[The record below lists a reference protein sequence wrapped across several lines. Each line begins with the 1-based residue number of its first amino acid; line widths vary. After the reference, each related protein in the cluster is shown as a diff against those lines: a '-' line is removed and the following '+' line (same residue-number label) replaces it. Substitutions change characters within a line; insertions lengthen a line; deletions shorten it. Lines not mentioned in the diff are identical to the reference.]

1 MVGLTFFERQWE
13 QHVAGSAATD
23 LKVGNP
29 LVIDF
34 GRKEEFTRII
44 SYQRFI
50 TELHDS
56 EAVVEGFKGSFLTFA
71 TQHMSLDKYRLP
83 PAFDAKV
90 FEGSLRGHG
99 TGKLAGGTGSNPGH
113 SRTLFQV

>member
-34 GRKEEFTRII
+34 GRKEELTRII
-44 SYQRFI
+44 PYQRFI

-56 EAVVEGFKGSFLTFA
+56 EAVVEGLKGSFLTFA

-83 PAFDAKV
+83 PAFDTKV

-99 TGKLAGGTGSNPGH
+99 AGKLAGGTGSNPGH